1 MSAYQQSNIYLTT
14 LTKTYNTIV
23 SQIKTYQRVSKNYGG
38 GTNIIDLKTR
48 QPNTNCSSID
58 SDVTI
63 AKGYLESAAD
73 EVFYKCVA
81 NDKEFGSNFSKVYN
95 KCKKVIKCTY
105 LIETCLLLM
114 TSIKKSKYLLCANE
128 NCLTPVLNVTHHTS
142 RFRVNGQY
150 EKISI

>member
-1 MSAYQQSNIYLTT
+1 MRIFNVTT
-14 LTKTYNTIV
+14 LLSLFIIISGYACSEETKTYNTIV
-23 SQIKTYQRVSKNYGG
+23 SQIKTYKRVSKNYDG
-38 GTNIIDLKTR
+38 GTNIIDLKTL
-48 QPNTNCSSID
+48 QSNTNCSSID

-95 KCKKVIKCTY
+95 KCKKVIKCTSDSCVK
-105 LIETCLLLM
+105 ITF
-114 TSIKKSKYLLCANE
+114 
-128 NCLTPVLNVTHHTS
+128 TS